1 MIAVRTRGDAAR
13 AMQGHGRSGE
23 AMWNFYVRHSNGRWE
38 VRPTQN
44 GPTFSYDSAET
55 ALRVARASA
64 ERRWREQGIPCG
76 VKVLDPDGNWVF
88 ESFHGP
94 PPDTA

>member
-1 MIAVRTRGDAAR
+1 
-13 AMQGHGRSGE
+13 
-23 AMWNFYVRHSNGRWE
+23 MWNFYVRHSNGRWE

-44 GPTFSYDSAET
+44 GPTFSYDSADT

-94 PPDTA
+94 PPETA